1 MLSKKMEEALN
12 KQVNA
17 EFYSSY
23 LYLSMSADFAAKN
36 LEGFASWMQIQ
47 AQEEWTH
54 GMKIYNYILEKGGK
68 VKLEVIEAPQ
78 TSWKKAVDAFDTTLK
93 HEQHVTGLINDLAS
107 LAIDERDHATGIF
120 LQWFI
125 TEQVEE
131 ESTASGIL
139 EKLKM
144 VGDNPQGLFMM
155 DSHLAARQASV
166 ADAAAE

>member
-1 MLSKKMEEALN
+1 MLSKKMEKALN
-12 KQVNA
+12 AQVNA

-23 LYLSMSADFAAKN
+23 LYLSMAADFGAKN

-47 AQEEWTH
+47 AQEEWGH

-68 VKLEVIEAPQ
+68 VKLEAIEAPQ
-78 TSWKKAVDAFDTTLK
+78 TSWNSPLAAFEATFK
-93 HEQHVTGLINDLAS
+93 HEQHVTSLINDLAS
-107 LAIDERDHATGIF
+107 LAIDEKDHATGIF

-125 TEQVEE
+125 SEQVEE

-144 VGDNPQGLFMM
+144 IGDNPQGLFMM
-155 DSHLAARQASV
+155 DGNLAARQPAAS
-166 ADAAAE
+166 ADAAE